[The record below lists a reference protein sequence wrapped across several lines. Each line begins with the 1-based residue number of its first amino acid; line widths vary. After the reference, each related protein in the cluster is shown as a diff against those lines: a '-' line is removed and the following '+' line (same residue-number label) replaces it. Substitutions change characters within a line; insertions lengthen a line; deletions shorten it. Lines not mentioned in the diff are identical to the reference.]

1 MRFMPLGDKTVLGR
15 FRSCGPWGSSG
26 SRWIWFKQF
35 SSTGSGLVRVHPGIY
50 IYIQQPSAKPATV
63 PKVENLNCVH
73 VELQCGS
80 VFCVCTYGTV
90 RCVHFKLAWWL
101 DSVYVWY
108 GSLRSFQVDMVA

>member
-1 MRFMPLGDKTVLGR
+1 MHKKR
-15 FRSCGPWGSSG
+15 
-26 SRWIWFKQF
+26 I
-35 SSTGSGLVRVHPGIY
+35 HIY
-50 IYIQQPSAKPATV
+50 KIVNHYVIQQPSAKPATV